1 MHSSRNLI
9 LRLILT
15 AVMVLIMGCGGTPPT
30 TQPAAMRTIALPPAQ
45 YNGDTSVEQALLQRR
60 SVREYSAEPL
70 TLTEISQLLWA
81 AQGITNASGN
91 RTAPSAGGL
100 YPLEVFLVVGE
111 VAGLE
116 AGVYRYEPEG
126 HELRFLLAG
135 DYRQQ
140 LSHAALDQTAVR
152 DAPAVIVITGD
163 FERTTA
169 KYGERGRQY
178 VHIEAGSAAENV
190 YLQAV
195 SLDLVTVF
203 IGAFQDEEVSKV
215 LQLAADQRPLGLM
228 PIGRKQAP

>member
-1 MHSSRNLI
+1 MQSNRSLI
-9 LRLILT
+9 LGLILI
-15 AVMVLIMGCGGTPPT
+15 AVMVLLMGCRSTPPST
-30 TQPAAMRTIALPPAQ
+30 PPAAMRTIALPPPQ

-70 TLTEISQLLWA
+70 TLPEISQLLWA
-81 AQGITNASGN
+81 AQGIRSANGN

-100 YPLEVFLVVGE
+100 YPLEVYLVVGE

-116 AGVYRYEPEG
+116 PGVYRYEPER
-126 HELRFLLAG
+126 HELLLLLAG

-140 LSHAALDQTAVR
+140 LRQAALDQTAVG
-152 DAPAVIVITGD
+152 DAPAVLVITGA
-163 FERTTA
+163 FERTIA

-203 IGAFQDEEVSKV
+203 VGAFQDEEVSKV
-215 LQLAADQRPLGLM
+215 LHLITDQHPLGLM
-228 PIGRKQAP
+228 PIGR